1 MGSNEE
7 TVIGTKVS
15 ILVQDFQR
23 FRKEQR
29 EVNKSLGEHSEEES
43 KVQAEILTTLKWH
56 TIIGSFMV
64 GVLMYILY
72 KILEA

>member
-29 EVNKSLGEHSEEES
+29 DVNNALNEHADEEN

-56 TIIGSFMV
+56 TIIGSFMM
-64 GVLMYILY
+64 GILMYILY
-72 KILEA
+72 KLVEG